1 MRFLPLFLDLQS
13 GVVLLVGAGDLV
25 RAKLRLLTA
34 AGARVR
40 WFATD
45 GNHDLAGL
53 QTSGATQIETAAGD
67 PLTADLSGVIAVIC
81 AGAGDIGVAVSA
93 RAKAVG
99 LPVNVMDDLAHSTFI
114 FPAIVDR
121 GDVVVAV
128 GTGGTSPVV
137 ARRVREQIEAVL
149 PARIG
154 DLAALIGAWRK
165 SINGRIGE
173 FPLRR
178 RFWERV
184 IDGPIGALVL
194 AGRKAEAEAALQEIT
209 DPSAFAGAQQDGKAE
224 GRVTL
229 VGAGPGDPD
238 LLTIKALR
246 ALQDADVVFYDE
258 LVSPEI
264 LDRIRRDASRIPV
277 GRRVGK
283 PGVGQAAINRMLIEA
298 ARSGQRAVRLKGGD
312 PFIFG
317 RGGEEIE
324 ALRDA
329 GVAYSV
335 VPGITAGLGAAAQF
349 ETAADLPARG
359 APHHLPDR
367 AQGRDAEKVDW
378 SVLTDR
384 KMTVVVYMGMTAA
397 PSVRQGLLAAGRSP
411 QTPVGVFARVTRP
424 DAQAAVGTLDELP
437 TLVERIDGGPAILI
451 IGDVVAH
458 SAPWRRPTST
468 NIRSQRDLQPA
479 GSRRMTSPLQQKI
492 KITGPSMIT
501 ANRAWDGVVIYR
513 TARQGWSTVCPM
525 LRSCAAP
532 TRRGRCSMRP
542 MSPMTSAR
550 SVPISRRSKS
560 RTPAGSSQAI
570 FVNKSARRA

>member
-1 MRFLPLFLDLQS
+1 MRFLPVFLDLQA
-13 GVVLLVGAGDLV
+13 GPVLLIGAGDLA
-25 RAKLRLLTA
+25 RAKLRLLAA

-40 WFATD
+40 WYATD
-45 GNHDLAGL
+45 GHHDVSGLDAADVARIELA
-53 QTSGATQIETAAGD
+53 TD
-67 PLTADLSGVIAVIC
+67 NPLTADLSGVIAILC
-81 AGAGDIGVAVSA
+81 AGAGDIGPAMSA

-128 GTGGTSPVV
+128 GTGGASPVV
-137 ARRVREQIEAVL
+137 ARRVRERIEAAL

-154 DLAALIGAWRK
+154 DLATLIGRWRK
-165 SINGRIGE
+165 SIHGRIPE
-173 FPLRR
+173 FALRR

-184 IDGPIGALVL
+184 VDGPIGALVL
-194 AGRKAEAEAALQEIT
+194 AGRGAEAEAALTNIT
-209 DPSAFAGAQQDGKAE
+209 DPAGFAGAPASGQVE

-246 ALQDADVVFYDE
+246 FLQDADVVFYDE

-264 LDRIRRDASRIPV
+264 LDRARRDAARVPV

-283 PGVGQAAINRMLIEA
+283 PGIGQEAINRLLIEA
-298 ARSGQRAVRLKGGD
+298 AQSGQRAVRLKGGD
-312 PFIFG
+312 PFVFG

-324 ALRDA
+324 ALRQA
-329 GVAYSV
+329 GVVYSV

-349 ETAADLPARG
+349 EVPLTFRHEALRITFLTAHKAS
-359 APHHLPDR
+359 
-367 AQGRDAEKVDW
+367 DACNVDW
-378 SVLTDR
+378 STLTDE

-397 PSVRQGLLAAGRSP
+397 PSVRAGLLAAGRSP

-437 TLVERIDGGPAILI
+437 ALIQRIDGGPAILM

-458 SAPWRRPTST
+458 SAPWRDS
-468 NIRSQRDLQPA
+468 NLAQLASYFQ
-479 GSRRMTSPLQQKI
+479 
-492 KITGPSMIT
+492 
-501 ANRAWDGVVIYR
+501 V
-513 TARQGWSTVCPM
+513 
-525 LRSCAAP
+525 AAE
-532 TRRGRCSMRP
+532 
-542 MSPMTSAR
+542 
-550 SVPISRRSKS
+550 
-560 RTPAGSSQAI
+560 
-570 FVNKSARRA
+570 